1 MLQCW
6 CLHSGSGSAAGRDE
20 TETGHREVCWR
31 WCRCV
36 PESAARG
43 LSHTAL
49 LSLPR
54 RHTGAGAAGTPGLKQ
69 EVDMGHLYA
78 MEWMVPPSA
87 QEMETTILAT
97 KEEESAIAWPMTIW
111 TFLPLPDER

>member
-54 RHTGAGAAGTPGLKQ
+54 HHTGAGAAGTPGLKQ
-69 EVDMGHLYA
+69 ELDMGHLYA
-78 MEWMVPPSA
+78 MEWVGPPGA
-87 QEMETTILAT
+87 QEKTGMETTILAT
-97 KEEESAIAWPMTIW
+97 KEEESVIAW
-111 TFLPLPDER
+111 L